1 LVEAGRSPNINIITM
16 AELVSVAGE
25 ARDFTAKV
33 RRLPRYVDENLCT
46 ACGTCADYCPSPIRD
61 DYNEGLSFIRAIH
74 IDYQQAIPPAFYVDR
89 EACLFLS
96 RQECKQCERVCLA
109 KAIDFKQAPQEIHIS
124 VGAIV
129 LAPGFG
135 RIAGRV
141 LAKYGYETCSDVITG
156 IEFERLTSASGP
168 TMGDIIRPSDHQ
180 HPKSIAFL
188 QCIGSRDLASG
199 NGYCSSVCCMYA
211 IKEALVAK
219 EHAPDTSIAIFY
231 MDMRTQG
238 KEFDD
243 ARLRAKEKGIRFV
256 RSRFGGIRK
265 TDGALEIKYVSEE
278 GQHFKE
284 SFDMVV
290 LPEGLESPESAAS
303 LARVAGIELNHYDF
317 CKTNIFSPLETS
329 HQGIL
334 VAGAFQ
340 SPKDVP
346 ESVIDA
352 SGAAALVSEA
362 LSQVR
367 NTRVETKIYP
377 DEIEID
383 ETPRIGVF
391 VCSCGSNIGGVV
403 DVPAV
408 ARYAATLKDV
418 VFIDTNLYS
427 CAQNT
432 QELIT
437 EKIRANGLN
446 RVVVAAC
453 TPRTHE
459 PLFQETLKNAG
470 LNRALFEMAN
480 IRDHCSWV
488 HSHLPKESTE
498 KAKDQVRMA
507 VAKARLLRSFPEQSL
522 PVCPRALVVGGGI
535 SGMTA
540 ALSIAKQ
547 GFECFL
553 VERSSQLGGNLRNIC
568 FVLNGDDPEALLE
581 KTTKEAMSNDLIHIY
596 TDASVEGVSG
606 YVGNFTTTI
615 RTKEGIEAVDHGV
628 IVVATGGE
636 AYKPTQY
643 LYGTSKQVITQ
654 LELEKMLADPDRAQQ
669 INDIV
674 MIQCVGSRGQDLSY
688 CSKVCCG
695 QAVKNA
701 LRILEHTPLANIVIL
716 YRDMRTYGFMEDY
729 YSLSREKGVTFIH
742 FNREMPPVVAEE
754 SGKLSV
760 EFFDTLL
767 GETVVLDP
775 QYLVLSVGIV
785 PAGARGLAKILKTP
799 LTKDGFFLEAHPK
812 LRPVEFS
819 VDGIFLCGLAHSPK
833 PIPESIVQAKAA
845 AGKACI
851 PLTKGSV
858 AVEPIVSAV
867 DQEACIGCGICEKL
881 CPYAAVRIV
890 KAGKK
895 RKAETIPASCKGCG
909 ICAAHC
915 PTMAIYMGRFSTEQ
929 IMAQI
934 TACGKKGLQ

>member
-1 LVEAGRSPNINIITM
+1 M

-25 ARDFTAKV
+25 APAFTARIQ
-33 RRLPRYVDENLCT
+33 RRPRYVDEDACT
-46 ACGTCADYCPSPIRD
+46 ACGTCAAYCPSPITD
-61 DYNEGLSFIRAIH
+61 DYNEGLSFIKAIH
-74 IDYQQAIPPAFYVDR
+74 IDYQQAIPPAFCVDQD
-89 EACLFLS
+89 ACLFLS

-109 KAIDFKQAPQEIHIS
+109 KAIDFKQRPQEIDIS
-124 VGAIV
+124 VGAII

-135 RIAGRV
+135 RIARHV
-141 LAKYGYETCSDVITG
+141 LTKYGYETCPDVITG

-168 TMGDIIRPSDHQ
+168 TTGDLIRPSDQQ
-180 HPKSIAFL
+180 HPKRIAFL

-219 EHAPDTSIAIFY
+219 EHAPDTDITIFY

-238 KEFDD
+238 KEFDY
-243 ARLRAKEKGIRFV
+243 ARLRAKERGIRFV
-256 RSRFGGIRK
+256 RSRFGGIRE
-265 TDGALEIKYVSEE
+265 TNGVIEIKYVSEE
-278 GQHFKE
+278 GRHVRE

-290 LPEGLESPESAAS
+290 LPEGLESPEGAAS
-303 LARVAGIELNHYDF
+303 LAEAAGVELNHYDF
-317 CKTNIFSPLETS
+317 CKTRLFSPLETT
-329 HQGIL
+329 QRGIF

-346 ESVIDA
+346 ESVTDA
-352 SGAAALVSEA
+352 SGAAALVAEE
-362 LSQVR
+362 LSQAR
-367 NTRVETKIYP
+367 NSRVEIKTYP
-377 DEIEID
+377 NEIEID
-383 ETPRIGVF
+383 DTPRIGVF
-391 VCSCGSNIGGVV
+391 VCACGSNIGGVV

-418 VFIDTNLYS
+418 VFVDTNLYS

-437 EKIRANGLN
+437 EKIRVNGLN

-459 PLFQETLKNAG
+459 PLFQETLRNAG
-470 LNRALFEMAN
+470 LNRSLFEMAN

-488 HSHLPKESTE
+488 HSHLPEASTE
-498 KAKDQVRMA
+498 KAKDLIRMA
-507 VAKARLLRSFPEQSL
+507 VAKARLLKPFPEESL
-522 PVCPRALVVGGGI
+522 PVCPKALVVGGGI

-553 VERSSQLGGNLRNIC
+553 TEKSCHLGGNAKNIR
-568 FVLNGDDPEALLE
+568 FLLAGEEPKTLLE
-581 KTTKEAMSNDLIHIY
+581 RTTQEVMSSDLIHVY
-596 TDASVEGVSG
+596 TDASVEAVSG
-606 YVGNFTTTI
+606 YVGNFTTSI
-615 RTKEGIEAVDHGV
+615 RTKEGTETVHHGV

-636 AYKPTQY
+636 PYQPTQY
-643 LYGTSKQVITQ
+643 LYGVSERVITQ
-654 LELEKMLADPDRAQQ
+654 LQLEEMLADPDRVQD
-669 INDIV
+669 IHDIV
-674 MIQCVGSRGQDLSY
+674 MIQCVGSRGEDLSY

-701 LRILEHTPLANIVIL
+701 LKILEYNPMANIVIL

-729 YSLSREKGVTFIH
+729 YSLCRERGVTFIH
-742 FNREMPPVVAEE
+742 FNREMPPQVTEE
-754 SGKLSV
+754 FGKLSV
-760 EFFDTLL
+760 KIFDTLL
-767 GETVVLDP
+767 EETVAFDP
-775 QYLVLSVGIV
+775 QYLVLSIGIV
-785 PAGARGLAKILKTP
+785 PDSSKDLAKILKTP
-799 LTKDGFFLEAHPK
+799 RTKDGFFLEAHPK

-833 PIPESIVQAKAA
+833 PIPESIAQAKAA

-851 PLTKGSV
+851 QLAKGSV
-858 AVEPIVSAV
+858 AVDPIVSSV
-867 DQEACIGCGICEKL
+867 DQAACIGCGICEKL
-881 CPYAAVRIV
+881 CPYAAVRMV

-895 RKAETIPASCKGCG
+895 RNAETIPASCKGCG

-915 PTMAIYMGRFSTEQ
+915 PALAIHMGRFSTEQ

-934 TACGKKGLQ
+934 TACGKEGLW